1 MELNVNKIIQ
11 RKINNINIDEVFQKK
26 LEKQIEDTVQ
36 SALKDAL
43 GSYSAFSKAL
53 DELIKNQ
60 MGVNLQNISLA
71 QYNNFVIEQCE
82 TVLKDIMSEERAL
95 AVQKKFRDRLA
106 PNMVTEIKFKKLIND
121 IETVLLDEVE
131 EEANSRNEISF
142 RVVCGVETGAYT
154 TGSWRLSVYEG
165 NKADFSNEKAVL
177 YFNENGKVYHSRGN
191 KTDEFTKL
199 FASYVFNNTLI
210 EDFED
215 HDRTID
221 HNDLY

>member
-1 MELNVNKIIQ
+1 MELNVNEIIQ
-11 RKINNINIDEVFQKK
+11 RKIDNINIDEIFQKK

-36 SALKDAL
+36 STLKDAL
-43 GSYSAFSKAL
+43 GSYSAFSKSL

-82 TVLKDIMSEERAL
+82 IVLKDIMSEERAL

-106 PNMVTEIKFKKLIND
+106 PNMVTEVKFEKLIDD
-121 IETVLLDEVE
+121 IETVLIDEIK
-131 EEANSRNEISF
+131 EEADSRNEISF
-142 RVVCGVETGAYT
+142 RVVCGIEKGTYSSG
-154 TGSWRLSVYEG
+154 WRLSVYEG
-165 NKADFSNEKAVL
+165 SKTDHSSEKAVL

-191 KTDEFTKL
+191 KRDEFAKL